1 MTIYTHIHHII
12 PKHMGGT
19 DDPSNLVEVTVEQHA
34 LLHKQLW
41 EDLGD
46 IRDFYAWK
54 ALSGRVE
61 DKIRLRCSLGG
72 KIGGKKLKDKPKSLD
87 HRRKL
92 SIASRNQKHSK
103 DSIDR
108 MREALT
114 GSNNKHAKTYKVIDP
129 SGKKY
134 IVEGLNHFCRQNN
147 LSQSSMCEVA
157 KGKRKQHKGW
167 KCYHV
172 DI

>member
-1 MTIYTHIHHII
+1 
-12 PKHMGGT
+12 MGGT

-108 MREALT
+108 MREALR

-129 SGKKY
+129 SGKEY

-167 KCYHV
+167 KCDHV